1 MRRPAEPCAATPEPI
16 VSGRSTEGSAPD
28 PPAVPGLARVAIL
41 LSAYNG
47 ARFLPAQ
54 LASFLSQTHGS
65 WCLYWRDDGSE
76 DDTRALLD
84 AFAAGPAAGRAV
96 ELRGPSR
103 RLGAT
108 RSFLALLADVSA
120 LGPLPDAVA
129 FADQDDVW
137 LPEKLAR
144 GLAALARQPAG
155 TPALYCAR
163 QTLVDPALARI
174 GLSFPVRRPPGFPA
188 ALTQNIATGCTAMMN
203 GEAVRLVARSRPPSD
218 TLHDWWSYLVVAAAG
233 GRILAD
239 PEPAVLYRQHDGNLV
254 GAPGAWLPRALGAL
268 YRGPRPFMRMFRAH
282 VAALAATPELLS
294 PAAATTLAAIAEAL
308 AAPPWRRIPALALAG
323 LYRQTPL
330 ETLLFRLWFL
340 LG

>member
-1 MRRPAEPCAATPEPI
+1 MPPPAEPSAATPEPI
-16 VSGRSTEGSAPD
+16 VSERSTEGSAPD
-28 PPAVPGLARVAIL
+28 PLVVAGQGRVAIL
-41 LSAYNG
+41 LSTYNG

-54 LASFLSQTHGS
+54 LASLLSQTHGS

-76 DDTRALLD
+76 DDTRALLH
-84 AFAAGPAAGRAV
+84 AFATGPAAGRAV
-96 ELRGPSR
+96 ELHGPSR

-108 RSFLALLADVSA
+108 RSFLTLLAGLSA
-120 LGPLPDAVA
+120 LGPLPDAAA

-163 QTLVDPALARI
+163 QTLVDPALAPI

-203 GEAVRLVARSRPPSD
+203 GAAALLVARSRPPCD
-218 TLHDWWSYLVVAAAG
+218 ALHDWWSYLVVAAAG

-239 PEPAVLYRQHDGNLV
+239 PEPAVLYRQHGGNLV
-254 GAPGAWLPRALGAL
+254 GARGAWLPRALGAL

-294 PAAATTLAAIAEAL
+294 PAAAAAVAAIAEAL
-308 AAPPWRRIPALALAG
+308 AAPPWRRFPALTLAG